1 MTVAPYCHIEQ
12 SEISLDYLLTNV
24 KFQKKKK
31 RFWAQFYL
39 VITFYIARAS

>member
-24 KFQKKKK
+24 KFQKKKNGFG
-31 RFWAQFYL
+31 RNFFC
-39 VITFYIARAS
+39 